1 MRPFLISERCKTLRD
16 VYPQSAVLSEAIKGV
31 GHLELLGILRLWFSE
46 GIPFAFRANPMLY
59 EVVRE
64 WMAMRLQVNPK
75 NVTMIG
81 SGRIGY
87 SMCPLPKFG
96 REFSAESDLDYS
108 VIDHKL
114 FSDLVSTY
122 FEWESDVDSGR
133 VSPRNNRQRGF
144 WNDSL
149 KRLPE
154 NIARGFID
162 PYKIP
167 AWHRYPRIITMQD
180 TLYLLGERL
189 RITPDAPKI
198 KQVSVRV
205 YKDWNSFFR
214 QMCLN
219 ISLTVASFLATGLV
233 TVTHGTPSRLGV
245 NEPRTRLQ

>member
-1 MRPFLISERCKTLRD
+1 MRPFLISDKCRKLRD
-16 VYPQSAVLSEAIKGV
+16 VYPHSAVLSEAIKGV
-31 GHLELLGILRLWFSE
+31 AHLELRAILRLWFSE
-46 GIPFAFRANPMLY
+46 GIPFAFQTNPMLY

-75 NVTMIG
+75 SVTMIG

-87 SMCPLPKFG
+87 SVCPLPKFG
-96 REFSAESDLDYS
+96 REFSAESDLDFS
-108 VIDHKL
+108 IIDHKL
-114 FSDLVSTY
+114 FSDLVQTF

-144 WNDSL
+144 WDDSL
-149 KRLPE
+149 KKLPE

-162 PYKIP
+162 PYKVP
-167 AWHRYPRIITMQD
+167 TLYKYQRIVTIQD

-189 RITPDAPKI
+189 KVTPGAPKV

-219 ISLTVASFLATGLV
+219 FSLTVASFLPTRL
-233 TVTHGTPSRLGV
+233 VTHGTASHLV
-245 NEPRTRLQ
+245 LTEERTRAQ

>member
-1 MRPFLISERCKTLRD
+1 
-16 VYPQSAVLSEAIKGV
+16 
-31 GHLELLGILRLWFSE
+31 
-46 GIPFAFRANPMLY
+46 MLY
-59 EVVRE
+59 EAVRE
-64 WMAMRLQVNPK
+64 WMAMRLELNPK
-75 NVTMIG
+75 NLTMIG

-87 SMCPLPKFG
+87 SVSPLPKFG
-96 REFSAESDLDYS
+96 REFGPESDLDFS
-108 VIDHKL
+108 AIDHKL
-114 FSDLVSTY
+114 FSDLVATY

-133 VSPRNNRQRGF
+133 ASPRNNRERGF

-149 KRLPE
+149 TRLPE

-167 AWHRYPRIITMQD
+167 VWHKYRRIITIQD

-189 RITPDAPKI
+189 KVTPDAPNI

-219 ISLTVASFLATGLV
+219 FSLTVASFLGTRL
-233 TVTHGTPSRLGV
+233 VTHGTPSYLAPGIQR
-245 NEPRTRLQ
+245 NR